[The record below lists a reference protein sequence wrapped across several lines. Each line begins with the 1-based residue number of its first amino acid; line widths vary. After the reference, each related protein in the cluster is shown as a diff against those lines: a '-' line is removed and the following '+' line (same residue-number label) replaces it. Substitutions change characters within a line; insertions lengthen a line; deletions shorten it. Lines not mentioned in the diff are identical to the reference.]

1 MNKKEFDQIIKENL
15 SAKISKDDFGYSIRG
30 NSRVYDTYYENK
42 VFDKFLEEMQSSY
55 ASAYETYSRGKG
67 SELTEHTGRYGKVPP
82 KMASVAS
89 SSRFCYLALRNGT
102 EALGGTDQADFE
114 HECIIDGIP
123 GIAPQLDAYVKKEN
137 IYVEAKCH
145 EIFDFHRIFMKIKY
159 WKLVYGGKNQ
169 FGLDPLAKPDGDT
182 FEIPLSVFGFNSN
195 KKASKFDTKQ
205 LLCHLLGIAS
215 QPGES
220 KKLVYLFFRPESD
233 NKAIQK
239 ELDEVFLK
247 LDEEINTIFSSNP
260 IRKFCDLNHIKLQA
274 VYECSKTMEALTK
287 DNMKV
292 IY

>member
-15 SAKISKDDFGYSIRG
+15 SAKISKDDFGYSILG

-42 VFDKFLEEMQSSY
+42 VFDRFLEEMQSLYS
-55 ASAYETYSRGKG
+55 SAYETYSRGKG

-114 HECIIDGIP
+114 QECIIDGIP

-145 EIFDFHRIFMKIKY
+145 EIFDFHRITMKIKY
-159 WKLVYGGKNQ
+159 WKLLYGDKTA
-169 FGLDPLAKPDGDT
+169 PAEDT
-182 FEIPLSVFGFNSN
+182 FDIPLSAFGFSPD
-195 KKASKFDTKQ
+195 KKTSMFDIKQ
-205 LLCHLLGIAS
+205 FLCHLLGIAS

-233 NKAIQK
+233 DKAIQK

-247 LDEEINTIFSSNP
+247 LDEEINTIFNSDP